1 VLLLLIANVFVVVI
15 GLQASPIFAYVM
27 MLLFPLMM
35 APLIICKACKTTTSI
50 NPSLNLVNNK
60 EKIKF
65 TFLLFYWEK
74 SKEKMTQK
82 YDLNLKQKRRWNN
95 ILDDVV
101 CWGCDDGLKDLY

>member
-1 VLLLLIANVFVVVI
+1 MCF
-15 GLQASPIFAYVM
+15 GYHFACCGYWPPSITNICICNDVA
-27 MLLFPLMM
+27 LPTNDGTFDN
-35 APLIICKACKTTTSI
+35 CKACKTTTSI